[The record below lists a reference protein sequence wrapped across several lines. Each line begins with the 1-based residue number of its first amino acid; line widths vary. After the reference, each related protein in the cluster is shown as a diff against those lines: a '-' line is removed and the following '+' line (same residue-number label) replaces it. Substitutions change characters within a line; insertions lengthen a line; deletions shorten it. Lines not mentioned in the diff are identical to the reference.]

1 VGDWL
6 CRSELMKCP
15 TLLLVAPS
23 EILNF
28 WNFAVRR
35 VYMPTDIY
43 TFLSLFYRY
52 VHVYAH
58 DCTLK
63 KLVQLQ
69 IHCEIVEKNIVSI
82 NTTFARDIP
91 AEFSIIPQ
99 LFCNYLV
106 SLYEICCYYSHEKCI
121 KKTSSSKLVYR

>member
-1 VGDWL
+1 MGDWL

-43 TFLSLFYRY
+43 IYIYMYIYIYIYLLPIRPCLRSR
-52 VHVYAH
+52 
-58 DCTLK
+58 
-63 KLVQLQ
+63 
-69 IHCEIVEKNIVSI
+69 I
-82 NTTFARDIP
+82 AR
-91 AEFSIIPQ
+91 
-99 LFCNYLV
+99 
-106 SLYEICCYYSHEKCI
+106 
-121 KKTSSSKLVYR
+121 